1 MREKQKRRW
10 YQFSLRALLIGV
22 AAVCAVFAWGIQV
35 GGRRHQII
43 CRLQKEGAGLAF
55 RHQFDDS
62 GTYLP
67 SAKPPGM
74 SVLKLVFGEFYAAQV
89 RSIELARP
97 KAFTDAEAR
106 EVAHLSE
113 LNWLAISN
121 SEITDRGLEHLAK
134 LRNLGRL
141 DIEGCHVSKGAVQR
155 LGETLPATRIFSDY
169 E

>member
-1 MREKQKRRW
+1 MSETPKRRW
-10 YQFSLRALLIGV
+10 YQFSMRALFIGV
-22 AAVCAVFAWGIQV
+22 AAACALLACGIQV

-89 RSIELARP
+89 RSIELGRP
-97 KAFTDAEAR
+97 KAFADGEAR
-106 EVAHLSE
+106 EVALLSE
-113 LNWLAISN
+113 LDWLAISN
-121 SEITDRGLEHLAK
+121 SQITDRGLQHLAK

-141 DIEGCHVSKGAVQR
+141 DIEGCHVSKAAVQR